1 MADQPLALRAVSTVR
16 GHIPVITLAAFVAM
30 LSVGT
35 LVQAKQQCSATQGS
49 RGYWSW
55 RLIDG
60 RKCWYEGKPMLSKS
74 LLEWT
79 ARRATRSDP
88 GKALA
93 GVPTAKLHD
102 PMDAQAQVPDDAG
115 TFEALWRD
123 RIRSDL
129 TN

>member
-1 MADQPLALRAVSTVR
+1 MADQPLALRAVSAVR
-16 GHIPVITLAAFVAM
+16 GHIPVITLAAFVAT

-35 LVQAKQQCSATQGS
+35 MVQAKQQCSAAKRPG
-49 RGYWSW
+49 GYWSW
-55 RLIDG
+55 RMIDG

-79 ARRATRSDP
+79 AQRAAQPDTSHE
-88 GKALA
+88 LA
-93 GVPTAKLHD
+93 SAPTAKHRDL
-102 PMDAQAQVPDDAG
+102 MDAQAQVPDDAG

-129 TN
+129 TK